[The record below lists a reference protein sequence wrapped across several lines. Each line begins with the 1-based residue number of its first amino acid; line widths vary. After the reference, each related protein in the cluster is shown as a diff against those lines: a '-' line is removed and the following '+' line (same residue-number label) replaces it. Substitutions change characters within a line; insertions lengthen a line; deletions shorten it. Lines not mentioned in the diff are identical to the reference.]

1 MIEKLQ
7 LRIKEIESTIEK
19 SVINHNGLLVRL
31 DEARHFLDMAT
42 KAADVIAPE
51 SEVTKVIDAVDHVVD
66 VVMSPT
72 E

>member
-31 DEARHFLDMAT
+31 DEARHFLDMAI
-42 KAADVIAPE
+42 KAADVVAPE